1 MQQKSHGLSSL
12 KGKGWKPDKRSSF
25 FQSALSASSQPVYYT
40 SGSGQG
46 DWNFVPEGEV
56 EFDKGLDDHRNKPRR
71 AKSEQVVRDE
81 SLAAAKGKEGNSGRI
96 RVSVTSYRRRLADL
110 DNLAPKYFVDCLR
123 YAGIIPDDDPQSID
137 YSVSQIKVRK
147 KEEER
152 TTIEINEAA
161 C

>member
-1 MQQKSHGLSSL
+1 MQSKSNGLPSL
-12 KGKGWKPDKRSSF
+12 KGKGWKPNKRSSF

-40 SGSGQG
+40 SGSGPG
-46 DWNFVPEGEV
+46 DWNLVPEGQM
-56 EFDKGLDDHRNKPRR
+56 EFDKRLNENHGVSRSAKP
-71 AKSEQVVRDE
+71 EQTVRDE
-81 SLAAAKGKEGNSGRI
+81 SLAKAKGKESYTGRV

-137 YSVSQIKVRK
+137 YTVSQIKVRK

-152 TTIEINEAA
+152 TTIEINEAT